1 MIGGAEAGS
10 YGLDIADGGAGYS
23 SQSFSSSSNY
33 GAEGGASGGGGFDL
47 ASASFN
53 SADTNRDG
61 RLDQGEFQRFVQGGL

>member
-10 YGLDIADGGAGYS
+10 YGLDVADGSAGYS
-23 SQSFSSSSNY
+23 SQSFSSSSSY
-33 GAEGGASGGGGFDL
+33 GAEGGASGGFDV
-47 ASASFN
+47 AGASFN